1 MDIIG
6 ELLQGV
12 PLPRMARVWQSF
24 AAPEV
29 EDIPRAL
36 KEQLAKPRVL
46 DTVKPGM
53 RIAIGVGSRGLAE
66 LPSLVR
72 VTAEEVRRRGGEP
85 FIVPAMGSHG
95 GATAEGQRE
104 VLKNLGITEEA
115 AGCEIL
121 ASMDVVEI
129 GKIDSGMPVY
139 IDRYAHSADGIVVIC
154 RVKPHTAFRGP
165 NESGLVKMIAIGLGK
180 QRGAESCHAYSFK
193 GMAERIQAMSA
204 LTLKRAPILFGIATV
219 ENAYDKIA
227 RIVAT
232 PADQLI
238 ETDRALLVEAKA
250 NMPRFLFERFD
261 VLIVERMGKEISGDG
276 MDTNITG
283 RYATPYAFGGPE
295 IAKLVVLD
303 LTQETHGNAVGMG
316 TADFITKKMFNKIDF
331 QATYA
336 NGLTSTVTSVVRVP
350 MVLKNDREAILAA
363 IKTCNAADLT
373 KARVVRIQDTLH
385 LGEISISESMLS
397 EARTN
402 PEIEILS
409 TPVEIRFDSDDNLLS

>member
-1 MDIIG
+1 MDIISQ
-6 ELLQGV
+6 LLQEV
-12 PLPRMARVWQSF
+12 PLPRMARIWQSF

-29 EDIPRAL
+29 GDVSRAL
-36 KEQLAKPRVL
+36 KDQLAKPRVL
-46 DTVKPGM
+46 DAVKPGM
-53 RIAIGVGSRGLAE
+53 RIAISVGSRGLAE
-66 LPSLVR
+66 LPCLVR
-72 VTAEEVRRRGGEP
+72 VTVEEVRRRGGKP

-95 GATAEGQRE
+95 GATAEGQRD
-104 VLKNLGITEEA
+104 VLKNLGVTEETV
-115 AGCEIL
+115 GCEIL

-129 GKIDSGMPVY
+129 GKIDSGMPVF
-139 IDRYAHSADGIVVIC
+139 IDRHAHSADGIVVIC

-204 LTLKRAPILFGIATV
+204 LTLKRTPILFGIATV

-232 PADQLI
+232 PADELV

-303 LTQETHGNAVGMG
+303 LTEETHGNAVGMG

-331 QATYA
+331 QVTYA
-336 NGLTSTVTSVVRVP
+336 NSLTSTVTSVVRVP
-350 MVLKNDREAILAA
+350 MVLKNDREAIVAA

-373 KARVVRIQDTLH
+373 RARVVRIQDTLH
-385 LGEISISESMLS
+385 LGEISISESMLL
-397 EARTN
+397 EARAK

-409 TPVEIRFDSDDNLLS
+409 TPVEMRFDGDDNLL